1 MSAADFWTAPS
12 SAGLTGSPDKLFESV
27 VRDFLG
33 LNFSSILSPSGS
45 SAYRSPEI
53 ESPEVQEPWIW
64 AAMDLGALVVSM
76 SQATYWLGDPSKPGA
91 AQAPRTELQ
100 TALERPVPGADS
112 VWLIQCDWLNLV
124 RSGESFWFLQGPDG
138 EPVRTFGEGASA
150 RIDLPTT
157 IWPVDGGLVTEIKDQ
172 ATGIITH
179 WEAPGAGGKRVRYPA
194 AAVLTQF
201 HRPRKDNPARGVG
214 PVGAAFGQAAQN
226 YIARRYTDRL
236 LRNDGRVAG
245 VLIVGGNPSPSQV
258 QTMRAELEQ
267 HWNNPSAA
275 GKWRLATGEAKVH
288 SEPTTPKDM
297 EFGALLQANKKDIA
311 AVMQTPGALFGEDT
325 TNYATFAGHF
335 KRYLELRII
344 PWLESRARAINER
357 LIPRLRDPRLSALRV
372 THDVQ
377 RLKGITADPRE
388 EAEATRGLVEVGVP
402 ISQALRRAGVR
413 VDEFDG
419 GDVPMIASGRIPLID
434 AQAQGRAQTIAAQ
447 AAAAQALIGLGV
459 EANEALAYSGLLL
472 TVVEPPPEEDQNDPP
487 DTAQNDKA
495 GGAKSQP
502 IAPVA
507 REVGSAVETSI
518 APPVTRYSPTVEDR
532 ASSHRERDARRP
544 HVRSMTRSVRGV
556 WWRMRLE
563 QIRVLERFAASGDLP
578 DLLSTRAR
586 WFLPRSA
593 AESALVHAASGT
605 LDRWRSKFPRYA
617 AHADDRIIAKAFA
630 VTRGWSEADLDRL
643 VIAGAKK
650 WIDELADALQPGMS
664 KAYTESAARTRT
676 NLGSPGRAVPAELL
690 TRLRDKAVLVAE
702 GSTSA
707 AASAIRAAMLRVLAE
722 KGRDLGS
729 LHAAIREALAEVKAG
744 TTRAFQTLGNRALAI
759 ARTEVNG
766 AAAAAN
772 YQELL
777 DAHRKGLI
785 RAVRWLTSGRGPE
798 PGGTVRDTHW
808 EMEGQEVVPG
818 SYFANSR
825 GHRALHPF
833 GFGIAAEDINCE
845 CRLQG
850 VLAEGGA
857 DNSVSLAAEDAPDLS
872 SADLAAVVRAHED
885 EIVRSDKAE
894 RGIAV
899 DAKGRT
905 LVAKTGEA
913 RHIVWRQPEAER
925 LRGSVF
931 THNHPT
937 GYTFAIGDPRR
948 GGSSLSFEDVAF
960 AVKWQVAEVRAVSPG
975 WRHSLTPG
983 SSGWPSA
990 EKLRETFI
998 AVESEVKAEGWS
1010 AINAAEAR
1018 GDREKVRREQ
1028 EANYFHWI
1036 WQRVAQALGL
1046 NYRRDPLNA

>member
-1 MSAADFWTAPS
+1 MSAADFWGAPS
-12 SAGLTGSPDKLFESV
+12 AAGLTGSPERLVQEV
-27 VRDFLG
+27 MRDFLG
-33 LNFSSILSPSGS
+33 LNFNSILSPSGAA
-45 SAYRSPEI
+45 AYRSPEI
-53 ESPEVQEPWIW
+53 ETPEVQEPWIW
-64 AAMDLGALVVSM
+64 AAMDLGALVVAM
-76 SQATYWLGDPSKPGA
+76 SQTTYWLGDPAKPGA
-91 AQAPRTELQ
+91 TQAPRTELQ
-100 TALERPVPGADS
+100 TVLERPVPGADS
-112 VWLIQCDWLNLV
+112 VWLIQCDWLNLI

-138 EPVRTFGEGASA
+138 QPVQTVGDGPQA
-150 RIDLPTT
+150 RIELPTA
-157 IWPVDGGLVTEIKDQ
+157 IWPVDGTLVTEIKDQ

-194 AAVLTQF
+194 AAVLAQF
-201 HRPRKDNPARGVG
+201 HRPRKDDPSRGVG
-214 PVGAAFGQAAQN
+214 PVGAAFGLAAQN

-357 LIPRLRDPRLSALRV
+357 LVPRLREPRLSVVRV
-372 THDVQ
+372 SHDVQ
-377 RLKGITADPRE
+377 RLRSITADPRE

-402 ISQALRRAGVR
+402 IAQALRRAGVR
-413 VDEFDG
+413 VDDFDG
-419 GDVPMIASGRIPLID
+419 ADVPMIAQGRVPLID
-434 AQAQGRAQTIAAQ
+434 AQAQGRAATIQSQ
-447 AAAAQALIGLGV
+447 AAAAQALIAIGV
-459 EANEALAYSGLLL
+459 DANEALQFAGLPLV
-472 TVVEPPPEEDQNDPP
+472 VVEQPEDGAETPEETEDKE
-487 DTAQNDKA
+487 KA
-495 GGAKSQP
+495 GGAKNQP
-502 IAPVA
+502 ITPVA
-507 REVGSAVETSI
+507 REVGSAVDTSI
-518 APPVTRYSPTVEDR
+518 APSVTRYTPTVEDR

-563 QIRVLERFAASGDLP
+563 QIRVIERFAASGDLP
-578 DLLSTRAR
+578 DLSSTPAR

-593 AESALVHAASGT
+593 AESALVHAAAGT

-617 AHADDRIIAKAFA
+617 AHPDDRIIAKAFA
-630 VTRGWSEADLDRL
+630 TARGWSEAEIDRL
-643 VIAGAKK
+643 MIAGAKK
-650 WIDELADALQPGMS
+650 WVDELAEALKPGMT
-664 KAYTESAARTRT
+664 KAYTESAARTRV
-676 NLGSPGRAVPAELL
+676 NLGSPGRAVPADLL
-690 TRLRDKAVLVAE
+690 ARLRDKAILVAE
-702 GSTSA
+702 GSTSS
-707 AASAIRAAMLRVLAE
+707 AASAVRAAMLRVLAE

-729 LHAAIREALAEVKAG
+729 LQAAIREALAEVKAG

-777 DAHRKGLI
+777 DAYRKGLI

-825 GHRALHPF
+825 GHRTLHPF
-833 GFGIAAEDINCE
+833 GFGIASEDINCE

-857 DNSVSLAAEDAPDLS
+857 DNSVSLAADDAPDLS

-885 EIVRSDKAE
+885 EIVRSSKVE

-913 RHIVWRQPEAER
+913 RHIVWRQPEAKR
-925 LRGSVF
+925 LRGSIF

-948 GGSSLSFEDVAF
+948 LGSSLSFEDVAF
-960 AVKWQVAEVRAVSPG
+960 AVKWEVAEVRAVSPG
-975 WRHSLTPG
+975 WRHSLRP
-983 SSGWPSA
+983 SSGSWPSQETLRGAFDEVSA
-990 EKLRETFI
+990 E
-998 AVESEVKAEGWS
+998 VEREGWA
-1010 AINAAEAR
+1010 AIGEGASR
-1018 GDREKVRREQ
+1018 GERDKVLREQ
-1028 EANYFHWI
+1028 EANYWHWI
-1036 WQRVAQALGL
+1036 WQRVAERLGFV
-1046 NYRRDPLNA
+1046 YSREPLNA